1 MAAAPELR
9 GMSETSAA
17 IEIGRISG
25 VGKNTV
31 LRALGKGMTDEREA
45 GDLRLDTLVR
55 LANFFGIGAED
66 LLRDHSRPMS
76 MRGRVITTRA
86 HNKHNDR
93 ARTEGKDAEDRA
105 SLHRRRRA

>member
-1 MAAAPELR
+1 
-9 GMSETSAA
+9 MSETSAA